1 MFLRWR
7 AALAVDRSAVTITED
22 AKTCRDGQTRLS
34 ATGGNA
40 GTRQTR
46 EFLKRNIGH
55 AGVNSREGP
64 GPKQRCLV
72 GQTLVFLGAGYERFC
87 YGRDCGMLERHRWP
101 LQRNLQHFI
110 HRFYKMHR
118 KSGEDL
124 LRDFR

>member
-1 MFLRWR
+1 MGKPDFP
-7 AALAVDRSAVTITED
+7 
-22 AKTCRDGQTRLS
+22 

-40 GTRQTR
+40 GTRRTR
-46 EFLKRNIGH
+46 EFLKRNTGR

-64 GPKQRCLV
+64 DPIQRCLV
-72 GQTLVFLGAGYERFC
+72 GQTLVFLGAGYEWFC
-87 YGRDCGMLERHRWP
+87 YGRNCGMLERHRWP